1 MNQEEIHALFLKFAA
16 PLAFYIRLGGRKE
29 AIETI
34 AKMLWGALL
43 GGAEVEE
50 RVWGE
55 LRQSA
60 DVEPGLVDSLQ
71 ACYYDEMKPLV
82 SESDLAELR
91 RQYGIGEEE

>member
-43 GGAEVEE
+43 GGAAVEE

-60 DVEPGLVDSLQ
+60 DVEPGLVESLQ

-91 RQYGIGEEE
+91 RQYGIATEE